1 MVTRCI
7 RFQKTYVQEIRAVP
21 MFSMFPKVFNWIFIL
36 RATFKMSKYNFFVTY
51 LKKKGRIHVTTA
63 LIFSPLNNFKVITSK
78 LLTLLPRQKCYF
90 RSFIRVSNLFW
101 TRYSSCKAIVFKIKR
116 GGMHFNLKCYRFSQC
131 PWIALNSTPG
141 VSVSTTHIVLPHLQS
156 VWLVTIVGR
165 RLGFWLKCSVQ

>member
-1 MVTRCI
+1 MCKKLEPYLCFQC
-7 RFQKTYVQEIRAVP
+7 FQKSLIESSFYVLLLKWANIT
-21 MFSMFPKVFNWIFIL
+21 FSL
-36 RATFKMSKYNFFVTY
+36 RIW
-51 LKKKGRIHVTTA
+51 KKGRIHVTTA

-101 TRYSSCKAIVFKIKR
+101 TRYSTCKAIVFKIKR